1 MYSLNIFSFAFY
13 LDRYNKS
20 YGKEKLQ
27 IKFKNN
33 VYRGF
38 LVFSFIRCI
47 IAYVYCV
54 TTLPT
59 DLWERLDP
67 YVYMVVT
74 ETYKKDSYIVVS
86 TLSILIYAMVIH
98 NFCYHKISGYCRPLF
113 GVFRRFHIVLK
124 RYKIKYKTWGIIHY
138 SKLKCQE

>member
-20 YGKEKLQ
+20 YGKGRLQ
-27 IKFKNN
+27 MKIKNN
-33 VYRGF
+33 VYKAV
-38 LVFSFIRCI
+38 LLLAIIRVI
-47 IAYVYCV
+47 IAYIYCI
-54 TTLPT
+54 TNLPT
-59 DLWERLDP
+59 DLWKRFDP
-67 YVYMVVT
+67 YYSMVVI
-74 ETYKKDSYIVVS
+74 ETYKKESYIVLS
-86 TLSILIYAMVIH
+86 TISILTYAMVIH